1 MKMIDIEIF
10 RKNPPLVYESEE
22 RRLRTRNNVDG
33 VIKYDSLWRDTLK
46 EVENLRKKRNEVSKE
61 INENK
66 KSGKD
71 VEDKIEEMR
80 KVNEN
85 IKELEIK
92 VNDYLKNRDEFRY
105 KVGNLLHK
113 DVPIGDETKSK
124 VLREW
129 GTIEKNKFQLKSHND
144 LIIERKF
151 ADLEKAAEVSGARFY
166 YIKGKLAELMFALTN
181 YAMDLLIEEGYTL
194 VRVPYMLRE
203 PYMKKAAELGD
214 FKESLYK
221 IEGEE
226 LYLIATSEQSL
237 AVLHADDTLEEKELP
252 LRYIGY
258 SPCFRKE
265 AGSHGKDTKGLFR
278 VHHFDKIEQFVFT
291 KPENSWEEMDRMINI
306 SEKIVQ
312 GLNLNYRV
320 VDIASGDLNDNASR
334 KYDIEVWMPVQETY
348 RELISCSNLTD
359 YQARKLNI
367 RMDRNNEKIVL
378 HTLNSTGLP
387 IERCLVAI
395 IENYQNED
403 GTITIPEKIRKYM
416 GGKNKF

>member
-1 MKMIDIEIF
+1 MIDIEIF
-10 RKNPPLVYESEE
+10 RKNPQVIYESEE
-22 RRLRTRNNVDG
+22 KRLRSKENVDG
-33 VIKYDSLWRDTLK
+33 VIKYDDLWRDTLK

-61 INENK
+61 VNEIK
-66 KSGKD
+66 KKGGSA
-71 VEDKIEEMR
+71 EDKIEEMR
-80 KVNEN
+80 KVNDR

-92 VNDYLKNRDEFRY
+92 VDEYLEKRDEFRY
-105 KVGNLLHK
+105 KVGNLVHK
-113 DVPIGDETKSK
+113 DTPVGDETKFK
-124 VLREW
+124 ILREW
-129 GTIEKNKFQLKSHND
+129 GKKESKKFELKSHGD
-144 LIIERKF
+144 LIVERGL
-151 ADLEKAAEVSGARFY
+151 ANLEKAAEVSGARFY
-166 YIKGKLAELMFALTN
+166 YLKGGLAELMFALTN
-181 YAMDLLIEEGYTL
+181 YANEVLIQEGYTL

-221 IEGEE
+221 IEGED
-226 LYLIATSEQSL
+226 LYLIATSEQPL
-237 AVLHADDTLEEKELP
+237 ATLYADETFEEKELP
-252 LRYIGY
+252 LRLIGY

-278 VHHFDKIEQFVFT
+278 IHHFDKIEQFVYST
-291 KPENSWEEMDRMINI
+291 PEESWNEMEKMIKI

-312 GLNLNYRV
+312 GLGLNYRV
-320 VDIASGDLNDNASR
+320 IDIASGDLNDNASR
-334 KYDIEVWMPVQETY
+334 KFDIEVWMPVQETY
-348 RELISCSNLTD
+348 RELISCSNLLD

-367 RMDRNNEKIVL
+367 KMNRNNDKIFT

-416 GGKNKF
+416 GGKEKI